1 MHEPDTFGLGQ
12 IADPAPILSEVAKMT
27 SFTDQIRR
35 NSVALISLAVAL
47 SSLAYNT
54 WRNEQT
60 EYNRNIRV
68 AGIELLLKLGELEK
82 VVFFAHYDKDKQEG
96 NPRSGWAHALTVRDL
111 GALTPEP
118 ARSSTVTLV
127 DVWDSDWR
135 GLGRASDDAADMISE
150 SIDQPRNDVLRVLAE
165 LD

>member
-1 MHEPDTFGLGQ
+1 
-12 IADPAPILSEVAKMT
+12 MT
-27 SFTDQIRR
+27 SFIDQVRR

-47 SSLAYNT
+47 SSLSYNT

-82 VVFFAHYDKDKQEG
+82 VVFFAHYDKDSQAG
-96 NPRSGWAHALTVRDL
+96 SPRAGWAHALTVRDL
-111 GALTPEP
+111 GSLTPEP
-118 ARSSTVTLV
+118 ARSSTVSLV
-127 DVWDSDWR
+127 EVWQQNWS
-135 GLGRASDDAADMISE
+135 GLGTSDDAASKISD
-150 SIDQPRNDVLRVLAE
+150 SIDKTRSEVLGVLAE

>member
-1 MHEPDTFGLGQ
+1 
-12 IADPAPILSEVAKMT
+12 MT

-35 NSVALISLAVAL
+35 NSVALISLVVAL

-60 EYNRNIRV
+60 ESNRNIRV

-82 VVFFAHYDKDKQEG
+82 VVFFAHYDKDREAG
-96 NPRSGWAHALTVRDL
+96 NPRSGWAFALTIRDL
-111 GALTPEP
+111 GSLTLEP
-118 ARSSTVTLV
+118 ARSSTAALV
-127 DVWDSDWR
+127 RVWQENWS
-135 GLGRASDDAADMISE
+135 GLGTSEQSASRISE
-150 SIDQPRNDVLRVLAE
+150 SIDATRRDVLRVLAE

>member
-1 MHEPDTFGLGQ
+1 
-12 IADPAPILSEVAKMT
+12 MT
-27 SFTDQIRR
+27 SFTEQVRQ
-35 NSVALISLAVAL
+35 NAVALISLAVAL

-60 EYNRNIRV
+60 EYNRNVRV

-82 VVFFAHYDKDKQEG
+82 VVFFAHYDADNRAG
-96 NPRSGWAHALTVRDL
+96 NPRAGWAYALTVRDL

-118 ARSSTVTLV
+118 ARSSTLSLV
-127 DVWDSDWR
+127 EIWQQNWS
-135 GLGRASDDAADMISE
+135 GLGKSDADAAKISAG
-150 SIDQPRNDVLRVLAE
+150 IDRTRAEVLGVLAE

>member
-1 MHEPDTFGLGQ
+1 MKLLRSGHVDFLCSCS
-12 IADPAPILSEVAKMT
+12 ILSEVAKMT
-27 SFTDQIRR
+27 SFTDQVRR

-60 EYNRNIRV
+60 EFNRNIRV

-82 VVFFAHYDKDKQEG
+82 VVFFAHYDKDNEAG
-96 NPRSGWAHALTVRDL
+96 NPRSGWAHALTARDL
-111 GALTPEP
+111 GSLTPEP
-118 ARSSTVTLV
+118 ARSSTASLV
-127 DVWDSDWR
+127 EIWQQNWS
-135 GLGRASDDAADMISE
+135 GLGTSDDAASKISD
-150 SIDQPRNDVLRVLAE
+150 SIDKTRSEVLGVLAE

>member
-1 MHEPDTFGLGQ
+1 MKLLPFRRVDFPG
-12 IADPAPILSEVAKMT
+12 ACSILSEVAKMT
-27 SFTDQIRR
+27 SFTDQVRR

-60 EYNRNIRV
+60 EYNRNIRA

-82 VVFFAHYDKDKQEG
+82 VVFFAHYDMDNEAG
-96 NPRSGWAHALTVRDL
+96 NPRAGWAYALTAKDL
-111 GALTPEP
+111 GSLMPEP
-118 ARSSTVTLV
+118 ARSSTVGLV
-127 DVWDSDWR
+127 EIWQQNWS
-135 GLGRASDDAADMISE
+135 GLGESDDAASKISDG
-150 SIDQPRNDVLRVLAE
+150 IDRTRSDVLGVLAE

>member
-1 MHEPDTFGLGQ
+1 
-12 IADPAPILSEVAKMT
+12 MT
-27 SFTDQIRR
+27 SFADQVRR

-82 VVFFAHYDKDKQEG
+82 VVFFAHYDKGNEEG
-96 NPRSGWAHALTVRDL
+96 NPRSGWAHTLTVRDL

-118 ARSSTVTLV
+118 ARTSSENLV
-127 DVWDSDWR
+127 DMWQANWS
-135 GLGRASDDAADMISE
+135 GLGATDEAASEISD
-150 SIDQPRNDVLRVLAE
+150 SIDTLRSDVLRVLAD